1 MEGKSV
7 KSGMSV
13 YELDLCCCEKEKVK
27 EVESK
32 EEEEEKEEKEEG
44 KINGGVFACTCCGS
58 KLFSTTS
65 EYPYNEKYPRV
76 PGVIEFTGVI
86 TRGSVT
92 FVDENV
98 YGIERVS
105 FVCKKCGLNLGFI
118 AIREEK
124 DIVYCANPL
133 CLRFVSEKEIAEE
146 SVEEKENGRE
156 EEEEVRKDVD
166 INDKSVIN
174 QSKDDKKE
182 EIEKERKKEDRNKKK
197 SVGNKEKGDEKNQLS
212 LPKVAVAFAGL
223 LSVIGWAKFTN
234 N

>member
-13 YELDLCCCEKEKVK
+13 YELDLCCCEKKVK

-32 EEEEEKEEKEEG
+32 EEKEED
-44 KINGGVFACTCCGS
+44 INSGVFACTCCGS
-58 KLFSTTS
+58 KLFDTAS
-65 EYPYNEKYPRV
+65 EYLYNEKYPRV
-76 PGVIEFTGVI
+76 PDVIEFTGVI
-86 TRGSVT
+86 ARGSVT

-124 DIVYCANPL
+124 DVVYCANPL
-133 CLRFVSEKEIAEE
+133 CLRFVTEREIVEE
-146 SVEEKENGRE
+146 SMKEKENDRE
-156 EEEEVRKDVD
+156 GEEVKKGVDVKDE
-166 INDKSVIN
+166 SVID

-182 EIEKERKKEDRNKKK
+182 EIEKGKKKEGRNKKK
-197 SVGNKEKGDEKNQLS
+197 GVGNKERRDEENQLS

-223 LSVIGWAKFTN
+223 LSIIGWAKFTN

>member
-13 YELDLCCCEKEKVK
+13 YELDLCCCEKKKVK

-58 KLFSTTS
+58 KLFGTTS

-86 TRGSVT
+86 ARGSVT

-105 FVCKKCGLNLGFI
+105 FACKKCGLNLGFI

-124 DIVYCANPL
+124 DVVYCANPL

-146 SVEEKENGRE
+146 SVEEKENGR